1 MEDIE
6 PPLRFVSTLA
16 AAPKA
21 FSFKPKIATPAAADA
36 AADDGPAI
44 DETSVQ
50 ILEAVAKREAEAVAK
65 RRPRPSPSAPRLHLL
80 NPRRPC
86 PLRR

>member
-6 PPLRFVSTLA
+6 PPLRFASTG
-16 AAPKA
+16 APKA
-21 FSFKPKIATPAAADA
+21 FRFKPKIATPTVTAAAD
-36 AADDGPAI
+36 PPI
-44 DETSVQ
+44 DEASVK